1 MELQIR
7 QVRTLVRK
15 NLLLLTSARSSIYG
29 TIVTAITLPIII
41 SAYLTAIIRAY
52 LPHATYGIGNAGPIR
67 SLTDAMSVKTG
78 ILVLMNN
85 ASSVGG
91 DIDHVIN
98 AIARGPQAARQQVL
112 ITTSEDELRITC
124 RSNFQ
129 GVTKCFA
136 AAVFQ

>member
-1 MELQIR
+1 MELQFR
-7 QVRTLVRK
+7 QLRTLVRK

-29 TIVTAITLPIII
+29 TIVTAFTLPIII

-52 LPHATYGIGNAGPIR
+52 IPHATYGIGNAAPVRG
-67 SLTDAMSVKTG
+67 LTDAMGMKSG

-98 AIARGPQAARQQVL
+98 AIASAPRAAGKQ
-112 ITTSEDELRITC
+112 
-124 RSNFQ
+124 
-129 GVTKCFA
+129 
-136 AAVFQ
+136 